1 MLTVCNG
8 TYYYKVTLIFLKMDC
23 KIHVVQSVFSKSMTL
38 N

>member
-8 TYYYKVTLIFLKMDC
+8 TYYYTVTLIFFLNGC